1 MSHQTNPV
9 ARRFRSARLL
19 DNEGRFVDEKKS
31 SKERSIFFCSLLSRD
46 SATEIGH
53 LVFFFWFFFGAY
65 LELGI
70 LLFWSR
76 MPQTR
81 KHLGHTSVAFIQ
93 GSGTLSPF
101 PPSPNVHILNYN
113 TNGLFV
119 FLTKVQ
125 EQSI

>member
-1 MSHQTNPV
+1 MK
-9 ARRFRSARLL
+9 
-19 DNEGRFVDEKKS
+19 GRFVDEENQAKKGPS
-31 SKERSIFFCSLLSRD
+31 SFALYFLEILLLRL
-46 SATEIGH
+46 TI
-53 LVFFFWFFFGAY
+53 LFFFFFVGAY

-70 LLFWSR
+70 LPFWSR

-101 PPSPNVHILNYN
+101 PPSPNVHILNCN